1 MKIVGSSALEIC
13 DGMGSYKVF
22 NRMANYKI
30 TLEKFGEVDLC
41 NYVNLN
47 ENDKLQVLKM
57 RNHSEVRKWMYSQD
71 SISKIDHF
79 NFIKSLESDIDRCY
93 FLIKQKEIIIGSV
106 NFANIRSNK
115 LAVFG
120 FYANP
125 FEKILG
131 AGRILELTSLH
142 FIFRELNL
150 SKLTLEVFSD
160 NKQVVNLHK
169 KFGFEIVSEK
179 NKNGKKVFCM
189 ELSQRAGNESS
200 Y

>member
-1 MKIVGSSALEIC
+1 
-13 DGMGSYKVF
+13 MGSYKVF
-22 NRMANYKI
+22 NKMADYKVI
-30 TLEKFGEVDLC
+30 LQKFGEIDLC

-47 ENDKLQVLKM
+47 ENDNMLTLNM
-57 RNHSEVRKWMYSQD
+57 RNHSQVKKWMYNQD
-71 SISKIDHF
+71 SISKTEHF
-79 NFIKSLESDIDRCY
+79 NFIKSLENDIDRRY
-93 FLIKQKEIIIGSV
+93 FLIKQKGTIIGAV
-106 NFANIRSNK
+106 NFANITSNK
-115 LAVFG
+115 PAIFG

-125 FEKILG
+125 FEQILG
-131 AGRILELTSLH
+131 AGRMLELTSLH

-150 SKLTLEVFSD
+150 SKITLEVFSD

-179 NKNGKKVFCM
+179 NKNGKKVLCM